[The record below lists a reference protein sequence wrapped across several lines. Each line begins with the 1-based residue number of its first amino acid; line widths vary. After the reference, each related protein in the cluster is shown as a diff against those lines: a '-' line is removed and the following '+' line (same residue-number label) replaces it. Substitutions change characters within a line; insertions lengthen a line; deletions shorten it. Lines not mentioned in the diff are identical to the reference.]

1 MRRNWIL
8 ASFLGLASTMMLTTA
23 HVSADTIQN
32 DGGEKPENANE
43 NTLDVSQQT
52 TSQDVY
58 SDNKTVTNLGIP
70 GVPVTDNTITVDDL
84 KDVDLNNYWKQSADV
99 SEATSAGGHTNWQIN
114 NSGSSTAKVT
124 NFKFT
129 TFNENQEYNYD
140 QAQRIGYQIG
150 FDADVKN
157 LQPGKRIHLFRLTV
171 TSDTGYLPSIRWD
184 NGDTPALW
192 HGKRLGI
199 IHSEFH
205 RVDRNGHTFNDYV
218 DYDLIPEMSVGGF
231 GKERV
236 DLNVTW
242 NNILNYASPNTW
254 WGNKASIN
262 HVTVIVTNDS
272 FKIEVPITYVPYDD
286 HADQMLMKNGM
297 WTMGYPWSYLGFT
310 SSMYPKGQDDF
321 YMNSSISLPMLTTK
335 ESQQAFVDSGFTT
348 ANFDI
353 SARLKAGYTLK
364 TTNGNRLVA
373 NYHVGDTGPMYM
385 VSMGYPLVLPDGTL
399 SSLSE
404 GIDDWGHGSSSGGTW
419 KLFDPNMSLE
429 ELKALNY
436 EGLAVSMQD
445 NGSINAYENF
455 PFTKFRR
462 TDSKEIR
469 IELAKQ
475 LIIGSSSLNNSKY
488 TSDPLAMKQIAVNT
502 VNYLYDGP
510 TKGQPWSFLQSM
522 SFGYALVDLSEP
534 TTVIAKTYDGNN
546 LTKLVQTESV
556 GYQPDQASLSGW
568 SAITLHYIDGQNGGQ
583 IGKIQTTIGDPG
595 KSANISIN
603 VPTGYHVRQQNDGKS
618 IILGNGKTFDLPNG
632 AGMYNGGQMLD
643 FGPSNSTIDY
653 YVVLDHNE
661 LMDTITFVD
670 RDGKQV
676 GDPVTVRG
684 LSDSDQDIQLAI
696 PDGYLAYAGQGSPLR
711 LHFSD
716 HSENHQ
722 VLLKHRLVLITS
734 DQGAEAGSLVP
745 NTKVCHFA
753 KGLSKSDLNKTV
765 TRTIKVM
772 DAGGRADDIVT
783 QTAHFYRN
791 ALYDV
796 VTGKVTYLPW
806 SFGGQYMLPTYL
818 PKARSGY
825 QIDNVKEITVTPDS
839 QDSIISVVYRE
850 LPSQITVKYMDHTGK
865 VIKTAYPKIS
875 NHQVAFDADVPSG
888 YRLATNVNSVKKLD
902 RLSQEYDALVTPI
915 QRTVMPY
922 ERDLAVT
929 EPLVKLVTRTIE
941 ITLANGHQR
950 VIRQQVQF
958 ERRAVIDNTGK
969 VTYTVWQVIGRD
981 RFNKLYVPK
990 RKGYKLVITGGGLD
1004 RVDHVEASDGNQ
1016 VVTVKYVRI

>member
-8 ASFLGLASTMMLTTA
+8 ASSLGLASTMMLTTA
-23 HVSADTIQN
+23 HVSADTTQN
-32 DGGEKPENANE
+32 DGGGKPENANE
-43 NTLDVSQQT
+43 NTLDASQQT

-58 SDNKTVTNLGIP
+58 SDNKTVTNSGIP

-84 KDVDLNNYWKQSADV
+84 KDVDLNNYWKQPADV

-114 NSGSSTAKVT
+114 NNVSSTAKVT

-129 TFNENQEYNYD
+129 TFNENQEYNYN
-140 QAQRIGYQIG
+140 QGQRIGYQIG
-150 FDADVKN
+150 FDTDVKN

-199 IHSEFH
+199 IYSEFH
-205 RVDRNGHTFNDYV
+205 RVNRNGHTFNDYV
-218 DYDLIPEMSVGGF
+218 DYDLIPEMSVSGF
-231 GKERV
+231 GNEHV

-242 NNILNYASPNTW
+242 NNILNHSSSYTW

-272 FKIEVPITYVPYDD
+272 FKTEVPITYVPYDN
-286 HADQMLMKNGM
+286 HADQTLMKNGM

-310 SSMYPKGQDDF
+310 SSMYPKGQDSF
-321 YMNSSISLPMLTTK
+321 YMNSGISLPMLTTK

-348 ANFDI
+348 ANFDV

-385 VSMGYPLVLPDGTL
+385 ASMGYPLVLSNGTL
-399 SSLSE
+399 SSLNE
-404 GIDDWGHGSSSGGTW
+404 GIDDWGHASSSGGTW

-462 TDSKEIR
+462 NDSKEIR

-475 LIIGSSSLNNSKY
+475 LITESSSLNNSKY
-488 TSDPLAMKQIAVNT
+488 TSDPLVMKQIAVNT

-510 TKGQPWSFLQSM
+510 TKGQPWSFLQSIP
-522 SFGYALVDLSEP
+522 FGYALADLSEP
-534 TTVIAKTYDGNN
+534 TTVIAKTYDGND
-546 LTKLVQTESV
+546 LTKLVQTETGS
-556 GYQPDQASLSGW
+556 YHPDQASLSGQ

-595 KSANISIN
+595 KPANVSIN

-632 AGMYNGGQMLD
+632 AGMYNVGQMLD

-653 YVVLDHNE
+653 YVVLDHDA

-670 RDGKQV
+670 QDGKQV
-676 GDPVTVRG
+676 GDPVMVKG
-684 LSDSDQDIQLAI
+684 LSYSDQDVQLAI
-696 PDGYLAYAGQGSPLR
+696 PDGYLAYAGQGSSLR

-716 HSENHQ
+716 HNENHQ
-722 VLLKHRLVLITS
+722 VLLKHQLVLITS
-734 DQGAEAGSLVP
+734 DQGVEAGSLVP
-745 NTKVCHFA
+745 NTKSCHFA
-753 KGLSKSDLNKTV
+753 KGLTAGDLNKTI

-772 DAGGRADDIVT
+772 DAGGWEDDVVN

-796 VTGKVTYLPW
+796 VTGEVTYLPW
-806 SFGGQYMLPTYL
+806 SFGGQYMLPIYL
-818 PKARSGY
+818 PEAKPGY
-825 QIDNVKEITVTPDS
+825 QIDNVKETTVTPDS
-839 QDSIISVVYRE
+839 QDIIISVAYQE

-865 VIKTAYPKIS
+865 VIKIAHPKIS

-888 YRLATNVNSVKKLD
+888 YQLATNVRSVKKLD
-902 RLSQEYDALVTPI
+902 RLSQEYDVLVAPI

-922 ERDLAVT
+922 EQDSAVAKPLA
-929 EPLVKLVTRTIE
+929 KLVTRTIK
-941 ITLANGHQR
+941 ITLTNGHQR
-950 VIRQQVQF
+950 VIRQQVRF

-969 VTYTVWQVIGRD
+969 VTYTDWQAIGSD
-981 RFNKLYVPK
+981 RFNKLNVPK
-990 RKGYKLVITGGGLD
+990 RKGYKLVITGGDLD

-1016 VVTVKYVRI
+1016 LVIVKYVRI